1 MWLMLNQLL
10 VQEKSNGRL
19 VTTKTSGP
27 TAHIAALL
35 FKYNFALGNDRYG
48 RNSMRVQK
56 HLELVLCDL
65 ASFNIYTFLT
75 QKTTSVWNAI

>member
-19 VTTKTSGP
+19 VTIQTSGP

-35 FKYNFALGNDRYG
+35 FKYNFALGNDRYE
-48 RNSMRVQK
+48 RNSMRVPK

-65 ASFNIYTFLT
+65 ASLT
-75 QKTTSVWNAI
+75 YIRF